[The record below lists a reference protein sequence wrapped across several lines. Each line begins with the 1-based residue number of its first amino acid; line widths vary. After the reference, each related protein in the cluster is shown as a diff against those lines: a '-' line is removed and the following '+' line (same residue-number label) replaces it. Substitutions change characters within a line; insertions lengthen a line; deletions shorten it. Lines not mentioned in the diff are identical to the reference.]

1 MPLELATIPLE
12 LATMLLEL
20 ATLLLELAT
29 MPLELLCCLTEGQS
43 FRGVL
48 MLHTYYL
55 IICMYQ
61 SISICMCNV

>member
-1 MPLELATIPLE
+1 
-12 LATMLLEL
+12 
-20 ATLLLELAT
+20 
-29 MPLELLCCLTEGQS
+29 
-43 FRGVL
+43 VL